1 MSPIRLPG
9 QSLPTIT
16 LPTVGGEQITLG
28 QGGASDW
35 HLVVVYRGLHCPI
48 CKNYLTQLESL
59 KSKFADVN
67 ADVMAVS
74 ADPQEKA
81 QSMAEQTGATFPV
94 AYDLSLEQMQSLGL
108 FISDPRPGE
117 TDRAFAEPGLYAV
130 NSQGVAQ
137 LIDVAN
143 APFLRPN
150 LENLPDSLAFLK
162 AKDYPVRGTHD
173 SA

>member
-1 MSPIRLPG
+1 MSPIQLSG
-9 QSLPTIT
+9 QPLPTIS

-48 CKNYLTQLESL
+48 CKSYLTQLESL
-59 KSKFADVN
+59 KSKFAAVN

-81 QSMAEQTGATFPV
+81 QSMVEKTGATFPV

-130 NSQGVAQ
+130 NSEGVAQ

-143 APFLRPN
+143 APFLRPS
-150 LENLPDSLAFLK
+150 LEDLPDSLSFLK